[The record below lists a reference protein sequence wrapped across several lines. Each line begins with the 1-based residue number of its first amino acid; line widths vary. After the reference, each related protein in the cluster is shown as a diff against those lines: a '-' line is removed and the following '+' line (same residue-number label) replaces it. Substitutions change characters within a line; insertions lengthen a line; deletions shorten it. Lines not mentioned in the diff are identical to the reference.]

1 MPPAGADIVGRHRR
15 LVART
20 VLIAALTA
28 ASRVLGYGREFL
40 SALLFGDAS
49 PVYDAFVTAWRVP
62 NLFRRML
69 GEGAV
74 STALQT
80 QLTEVDGDRGD
91 EAGRRL
97 FWEVMALSLAVSVV
111 LCGAMIG
118 LVVVM
123 PDTMPLTGWPWL
135 GPQPAALRELLVR
148 VLPYLVFIC
157 VAGLAGG
164 GLAVRGRFRG
174 ASASAATMNLTA
186 IATLVAIGLVYGWH
200 GAAPVDGSE
209 GFVRHMQMARF
220 FSWGLVLSGLV
231 QIAVLVPDLRAAGFF
246 RRGAAAAASSWSAA
260 RGVLLSS
267 APLALGAAVYQVNVM
282 IDGFMAQY
290 LLPLGGATTYYYA
303 NRIQQLPL
311 ALVATAAT
319 SAVFPALKA
328 LGHRGQSAEMRRLH
342 DTTHL
347 AIGFIAL
354 PATLALIVLARPIC
368 AVLLQH
374 GAFTAAGTERTA
386 LGLQYLALALVPA
399 GAAGLLSRTYFAM
412 GDFRTPVRVSG
423 GLLVLNVGLN
433 WLFVRVLGM
442 DIEGLTLATSVASWT
457 NVLLLAPRI
466 VARLPAPADGPPF
479 VRRLLRMLLA
489 SCLCAAAAWETQRL
503 VGPDPRSALALGAA
517 VAVGVAVYFAAAAW
531 LGLDEWHAI
540 RSRLERVGGGV
551 GERFALAMRGRRKP
565 PQSDDER

>member
-1 MPPAGADIVGRHRR
+1 M
-15 LVART
+15 ART
-20 VLIAALTA
+20 ALIAALTA

-40 SALLFGDAS
+40 SALLFGDSS

-97 FWEVMALSLAVSVV
+97 FWEVLALSLAVSVV
-111 LCGAMIG
+111 LCAGMIG
-118 LVVVM
+118 LVLVM
-123 PDTMPLTGWPWL
+123 PDTMPGTGWPWL
-135 GPQPAALRELLVR
+135 GPQPAVLRELLVR

-186 IATLVAIGLVYGWH
+186 IVTLVAIGLLYGWR
-200 GAAPVDGSE
+200 GPAPVE
-209 GFVRHMQMARF
+209 GAQGFARHMDMARF
-220 FSWGLVLSGLV
+220 FCWGLVLSGLV

-246 RRGAAAAASSWSAA
+246 RRGAAAVGTSWSAA
-260 RGVLLSS
+260 RGVLVSS

-328 LGHRGQSAEMRRLH
+328 LGHRGQGAEMRRLH
-342 DTTHL
+342 DSTHL

-368 AVLLQH
+368 AVLLEH
-374 GAFTAAGTERTA
+374 GAFSEAGTARTA
-386 LGLQYLALALVPA
+386 LGMQYLALALVPA
-399 GAAGLLSRTYFAM
+399 GAAGLLSRTYFAL
-412 GDFRTPVRVSG
+412 GDFHTPVRISV
-423 GLLVLNVGLN
+423 GLLVLNLGLN
-433 WLFVRVLGM
+433 WFFVRGVGM
-442 DIEGLTLATSVASWT
+442 DIEGLTLATALVSWT
-457 NVLLLAPRI
+457 NVLLLAPG
-466 VARLPAPADGPPF
+466 VLARLPAPADGPPF
-479 VRRLLRMLLA
+479 ARRLLRMLLA
-489 SCLCAAAAWETQRL
+489 SCLSAGAAWGAHRL

-517 VAVGVAVYFAAAAW
+517 VAAGLAVYFGAAAW
-531 LGLDEWHAI
+531 LGLEEWHAI
-540 RSRLERVGGGV
+540 RSRVRSRV
-551 GERFALAMRGRRKP
+551 ALAIATRGARSAGR
-565 PQSDDER
+565 SDGKRGTSEDER

>member
-1 MPPAGADIVGRHRR
+1 
-15 LVART
+15 VART
-20 VLIAALTA
+20 ALIAALTA
-28 ASRVLGYGREFL
+28 ASRVLGYAREFL
-40 SALLFGDAS
+40 SALLFGDSS

-91 EAGRRL
+91 EAGRNL
-97 FWEVMALSLAVSVV
+97 FWQVLALSFAVSVV
-111 LCGAMIG
+111 LCAALIG
-118 LVVVM
+118 LVLVM
-123 PDTMPLTGWPWL
+123 PDTMPGTGWAWL
-135 GPQPAALRELLVR
+135 GPQPATLRELLVR
-148 VLPYLVFIC
+148 VLPYLVLIC

-186 IATLVAIGLVYGWH
+186 IVTLVAIGLLHGWK
-200 GAAPVDGSE
+200 GPGPVDGPE
-209 GFVRHMQMARF
+209 GFVRHMAMARLF
-220 FSWGLVLSGLV
+220 CWGLVLSGLV
-231 QIAVLVPDLRAAGFF
+231 QMAVLVPDLRAAGFF
-246 RRGAAAAASSWSAA
+246 RRGAAAAGRSWSAA

-290 LLPLGGATTYYYA
+290 LLPLGAATTYYYA

-328 LGHRGQSAEMRRLH
+328 LGHRGQGAEMRRLH
-342 DTTHL
+342 DSTHL

-354 PATLALIVLARPIC
+354 PATLALIVLAHPIC

-374 GAFTAAGTERTA
+374 GAFSEAGTQRTA
-386 LGLQYLALALVPA
+386 LGMQYLALALVPA
-399 GAAGLLSRTYFAM
+399 GAAGLLSRTYFAL
-412 GDFRTPVRVSG
+412 GDFRTPVRISIWM
-423 GLLVLNVGLN
+423 LVLNLGLN
-433 WLFVRVLGM
+433 WFFLRGLGM
-442 DIEGLTLATSVASWT
+442 DIEGLTLSTSLVSWA
-457 NVLLLAPRI
+457 NVLLLAPGV

-489 SCLCAAAAWETQRL
+489 SCLSAGAAWGTQRL
-503 VGPDPRSALALGAA
+503 VGPDPRSLLALGAA
-517 VAVGVAVYFAAAAW
+517 VAAGIAVYFAAAAW

-540 RSRLERVGGGV
+540 RTRLVSRLAHLPRS
-551 GERFALAMRGRRKP
+551 RK
-565 PQSDDER
+565 